1 VPPEWVLVHGAC
13 DEVRLRFGNFLHVC
27 SKGLSVAR
35 GPKVSP
41 HSKLHR
47 APDLLHNTMPV
58 LVAEAED
65 PHTSGVSQL
74 LHHILVEAVLV
85 PGDVQEC
92 QRFLRGVSR
101 CLTVVL
107 SLAKVV
113 LLMTCRARVSELLAV
128 IASVVPIVPLIS
140 CRAGVIELLAVIAGI
155 VSIVPLI
162 SCRARLIEALA
173 VMTGVAPIVPLI
185 SHRAGVIELIAVIA
199 GIVPIVPL
207 VSC

>member
-1 VPPEWVLVHGAC
+1 MPREWVLVHG
-13 DEVRLRFGNFLHVC
+13 V
-27 SKGLSVAR
+27 
-35 GPKVSP
+35 
-41 HSKLHR
+41 
-47 APDLLHNTMPV
+47 
-58 LVAEAED
+58 
-65 PHTSGVSQL
+65 
-74 LHHILVEAVLV
+74 VEAVPV

-101 CLTVVL
+101 RLTVVL

-162 SCRARLIEALA
+162 SCRTR
-173 VMTGVAPIVPLI
+173 
-185 SHRAGVIELIAVIA
+185 VIELSAVMVAVAAESMWRSVVLATILGLRVIA
-199 GIVPIVPL
+199 QISA
-207 VSC
+207 SCLHLACRCFDRLLAW